1 MCVHYFFY
9 EFAGYVNDSCASH
22 GGSFRCGAS
31 KRPYLVDLPIIPP
44 YQAAGQNPVH
54 IDIAG
59 SWIIYPNM
67 IKMKYVDRF

>member
-1 MCVHYFFY
+1 MIHVHPT
-9 EFAGYVNDSCASH
+9 